1 MENLFESQQHLE
13 LTLKGKACLGKNTSY
28 IEMNICC
35 DNYVLSRNC
44 QAFNFKNKMKRLFF
58 QFHLRKIRKNKTQ
71 NTGDINDVV
80 LSIIDVESENKAL
93 KVLSR
98 VPKLFNFKSNLYEI
112 LNKYFNDIDIDY
124 IYILQLTSVELESLQ
139 VQLFYKHV
147 FVLLMNHCK
156 EG

>member
-1 MENLFESQQHLE
+1 
-13 LTLKGKACLGKNTSY
+13 
-28 IEMNICC
+28 
-35 DNYVLSRNC
+35 
-44 QAFNFKNKMKRLFF
+44 MKRLIF

-71 NTGDINDVV
+71 NTGDINDVG

-93 KVLSR
+93 KVSSR

-124 IYILQLTSVELESLQ
+124 IYILQLTSVELESLK